1 MKRYLTA
8 TFISLHIRN
17 YRLYFVGQSVSVT
30 GTWMQKLAQGWL
42 MLELTDSA
50 AWLGITLAVQQ
61 LPTLLL
67 TPWGGLL
74 ADRFSKRKILVAT
87 AIASIVPAVL
97 LGVLTI
103 THHVNVPIVLGLTL
117 AGGVVDALDKPARQS
132 FPSEMVPATC
142 LSNAVMLNNVV
153 QDTGK
158 VVGPAIG
165 GVLIAAVGLPYTF
178 FLNSISFIAV
188 IAALI
193 LMRPAELSTP
203 DPLARGAGQLRAG
216 LSYVRTTP
224 ALFGPLALLAIVG
237 LLAYNWQ
244 LLLTLFGRDVLHGD
258 ARTVGYLLGVL
269 GAGSIIGG
277 LGLAGVLSATI
288 GRIIGAALMLA
299 VLFVATGVAPT
310 VPIAFGLVFALGASS
325 VIFKSLAST
334 WLQLTAAP
342 AMRGRVMSLLVV
354 AIAGTTPIGA
364 PLMGWLAEQFGTRAT
379 FVLAGVL
386 TAIAGALAFLYLRR
400 TTAAETKTVALTTH
414 A

>member
-1 MKRYLTA
+1 
-8 TFISLHIRN
+8 
-17 YRLYFVGQSVSVT
+17 
-30 GTWMQKLAQGWL
+30 
-42 MLELTDSA
+42 
-50 AWLGITLAVQQ
+50 
-61 LPTLLL
+61 
-67 TPWGGLL
+67 
-74 ADRFSKRKILVAT
+74 
-87 AIASIVPAVL
+87 
-97 LGVLTI
+97 
-103 THHVNVPIVLGLTL
+103 
-117 AGGVVDALDKPARQS
+117 
-132 FPSEMVPATC
+132 
-142 LSNAVMLNNVV
+142 
-153 QDTGK
+153 
-158 VVGPAIG
+158 
-165 GVLIAAVGLPYTF
+165 
-178 FLNSISFIAV
+178 
-188 IAALI
+188 
-193 LMRPAELSTP
+193 MRPAELSTP

-237 LLAYNWQ
+237 LVAYNWQ
-244 LLLTLFGRDVLHGD
+244 LLLTLLGRDVLHGD

-269 GAGSIIGG
+269 GAGSIVGG

-342 AMRGRVMSLLVV
+342 AMRGRVLSLLVV

-364 PLMGWLAEQFGTRAT
+364 PVMGWLAEQFGTRAT

-400 TTAAETKTVALTTH
+400 TTAVETKNVALTTRP
-414 A
+414 